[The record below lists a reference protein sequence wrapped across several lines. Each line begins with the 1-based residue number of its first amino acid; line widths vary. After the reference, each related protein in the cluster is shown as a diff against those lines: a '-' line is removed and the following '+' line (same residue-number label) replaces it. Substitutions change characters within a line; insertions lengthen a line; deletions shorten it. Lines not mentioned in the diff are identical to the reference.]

1 MLLSRFYSI
10 CVIHTK
16 HEFKIFLPCVR
27 TLNGLVCLPKMLDK
41 KLEVFKQKFN
51 FTVLVKI

>member
-1 MLLSRFYSI
+1 MLHSRINSI

-16 HEFKIFLPCVR
+16 HEFKIFLFCVR

-41 KLEVFKQKFN
+41 KLEVFKQN
-51 FTVLVKI
+51 PISLC